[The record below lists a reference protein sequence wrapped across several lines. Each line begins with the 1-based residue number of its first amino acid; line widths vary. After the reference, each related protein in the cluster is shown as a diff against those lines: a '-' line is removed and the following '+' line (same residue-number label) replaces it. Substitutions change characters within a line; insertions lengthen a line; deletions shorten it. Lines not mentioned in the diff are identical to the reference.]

1 MNASLLL
8 VVALLNS
15 NCPYVCKPNHA
26 LEVRL
31 RLAQS
36 QLEAC
41 PKMYVTRCINP
52 AKARI
57 EALKKQIEA
66 MKGGK

>member
-1 MNASLLL
+1 MHTALLL
-8 VVALLNS
+8 VAALLNP

-26 LEVRL
+26 LEVHL
-31 RLAQS
+31 RQAQS

-41 PKMYVTRCINP
+41 PKVYVTRCINP

-57 EALKKQIEA
+57 EAIKKKIEA
-66 MKGGK
+66 MKGGQ